1 MAGGADERGS
11 EGAGSRRV
19 VQALLAILVVL
30 VLVFVLLLRL
40 TFSVSSPGQ
49 QLTLS
54 RLDGLAG
61 ARQVASATLLDQDAQ
76 VTGQYCLVGRASA
89 CKAGLLSFHVAYPQS
104 GVETAQLI
112 SRLGASGAP
121 VVVKHQTGKEVA
133 RLVLTFV
140 LPLMIL
146 ADLFGIIFV
155 LASQGGGSGVA
166 DVAGFGRFGR
176 KGKREKAAESEVTF
190 ADVAGVGDVVVEL
203 QEVIDYLKDPSRF
216 EAFAAVAPKGV
227 LLFGPP
233 GCGKTLLARA
243 VAGESGVP
251 FVTASGT
258 EFVESLVGV
267 GAARVRDL
275 FSQVRALAPAILFI
289 DEIDAVGRRREG
301 EGTSGGERE
310 QTLNQLLVE
319 MDGFEVSSGV
329 VLMGATNRPDILDAA
344 LLRQGRFDR
353 HITLEAPDADGREEI
368 LNVHARNRPL
378 APDVDLSLVAKRTP
392 GFTGA
397 DLSSVINEAALLAVR
412 EGQEGGAV
420 SARHFSEAVERV
432 LHGPHRGKL
441 MTPEERHRLA
451 VHEAGHAVVAS
462 ALGRRADLH
471 RVSIL
476 AQGAGLAKTSL
487 GGDGDRIL
495 LTDRDIQDRLAMAM
509 AGTAAEAGLLGR
521 KSTIA
526 EDDISQATGLA
537 KEMVG
542 LYGMSEGLGPVR
554 VLHRYGGFLGNGS
567 SMEAVAEQTIQ
578 AFDQEVRRLIETARD
593 NAEALLKDRVNAL
606 TAIIAALEAEETLEG
621 PALEELLDNV
631 EPADPHAQT
640 TTFPPNAS
648 SGSIWRG
655 E

>member
-1 MAGGADERGS
+1 MAEEQGGAGP
-11 EGAGSRRV
+11 RRV
-19 VQALLAILVVL
+19 VRVLVGILVVL
-30 VLVFVLLLRL
+30 VLVFVLLLQ
-40 TFSVSSPGQ
+40 TIFSVSSPGK

-54 RLDGLAG
+54 RLDALAG
-61 ARQVASATLLDQDAQ
+61 ARQISSATLLDQDAQ
-76 VTGQYCLVGRASA
+76 VIGRYCSSGPAAKCSEPLT
-89 CKAGLLSFHVAYPQS
+89 SFHAAYPHS
-104 GVETAQLI
+104 DVETSQLI
-112 SRLGASGAP
+112 SRLGASAR

-140 LPLMIL
+140 LPLLIL

-155 LASQGGGSGVA
+155 VASQGGDSGMEG
-166 DVAGFGRFGR
+166 VAGFGRFGR
-176 KGKREKAAESEVTF
+176 KGKREKAAEQEVTF
-190 ADVAGVGDVVVEL
+190 ADVAGVGDVVTEL
-203 QEVIDYLKDPSRF
+203 QEVIDYLKDPTKF
-216 EAFAAVAPKGV
+216 EAFSAVAPKGV

-275 FSQVRALAPAILFI
+275 FSQVRELAPAILFI
-289 DEIDAVGRRREG
+289 DEIDAVGRKREG

-319 MDGFEVSSGV
+319 MDGFDVSSGV
-329 VLMGATNRPDILDAA
+329 VIMGATNRPDILDAA
-344 LLRQGRFDR
+344 LMRQGRFDR
-353 HITLEAPDADGREEI
+353 HITLEAPDATGREEV
-368 LNVHARNRPL
+368 LAVHARKRPL
-378 APDVDLSLVAKRTP
+378 AADVDLSLIAKRTP

-397 DLSSVINEAALLAVR
+397 DLASVINEAALLAVR
-412 EGQEGGAV
+412 EGREGGEIHAV
-420 SARHFSEAVERV
+420 HFSEAVQRV

-462 ALGRRADLH
+462 ALGRRSDLH
-471 RVSIL
+471 RISIL

-487 GGDGDRIL
+487 GGDGDRVL
-495 LTDRDIQDRLAMAM
+495 LTDTDIQDRLAIMM
-509 AGTAAEAGLLGR
+509 AGSAAEAGTFGR
-521 KSTIA
+521 TSTIA

-542 LYGMSEGLGPVR
+542 LYGMSAGLGPVR

-578 AFDQEVRRLIETARD
+578 AFDVEVRRLVEAARD
-593 NAEALLKDRVNAL
+593 RASQLLKDRLPALNAL
-606 TAIIAALEAEETLEG
+606 VAALEEEETLEG
-621 PALEELLDNV
+621 AALEELLDAV
-631 EPADPHAQT
+631 APEDLQGGDSAQAPT
-640 TTFPPNAS
+640 TDF
-648 SGSIWRG
+648 RV
-655 E
+655 